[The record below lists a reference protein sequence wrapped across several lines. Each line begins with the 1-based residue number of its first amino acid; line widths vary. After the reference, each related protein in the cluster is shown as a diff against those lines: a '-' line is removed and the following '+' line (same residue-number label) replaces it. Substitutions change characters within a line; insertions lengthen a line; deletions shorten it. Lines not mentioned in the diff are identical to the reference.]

1 MKKGQKEILV
11 DIFNDFVS
19 TFSNKEY
26 YQFDLKYIFSHDL
39 WRFSKKMGLKN
50 LLISVGINPDC
61 VYTSKKGF
69 YLNKEE
75 FLFRIMDEL
84 EDTLGRENLNYNSIE
99 KSEKIVPPPS
109 MRTKGSFHLTEKHN
123 FPLKKMS
130 PVTLLVG
137 LERTFNLKWDEIL
150 IKTGRVDIKRKV
162 SKYSIEE
169 VYQSF
174 VSSITTLYGCNEND
188 LMTNP
193 YDYIL
198 LSDVKK
204 HDKRLTS
211 QLNKFSSRILNKK
224 NKQIQK
230 ILDKESDF
238 LVSIEI
244 LHFYWKKKTL
254 SGVDDY
260 ILNVDDFSEKNQKIN
275 IIKKRKDNH
284 EQNQKDMLIGYSEGY
299 FGHGDYFG
307 DETLYRYIN
316 HMKTSTD
323 TYFKKIGIEL
333 KTLGELKNKLDRK
346 YNSREKIWV
355 RLRGLV
361 KESIKDNSNYLTRE
375 WIEKNDPEL
384 LKDSFIVENVKT
396 NSWEKV
402 LKLYGLNPMVWNNSY
417 PLRSYRGFVFE
428 KSIKTILKKH
438 LREVKSINQIG
449 SDCFIH
455 NKLIDKGIKPDFI
468 FSELIMDTK
477 FSVTFDKNNIINS
490 TVSKQMEKYYDYFK
504 LKVVILTFNQKERLL
519 KTQNKQY
526 EIELIN
532 ISSFSKFMSKY
543 FKIKINNQELKE
555 VFENINNV
563 PFWKTT

>member
-1 MKKGQKEILV
+1 MGQKEILV

-19 TFSNKEY
+19 TFPKKEY
-26 YQFDLKYIFSHDL
+26 YQFDLKYIFSHHL

-50 LLISVGINPDC
+50 LLKSVNINPDC
-61 VYTSKKGF
+61 VFTSKKGF
-69 YLNKEE
+69 YLNTEE
-75 FLFRIMDEL
+75 FLFRVIDEL
-84 EDTLGRENLNYNSIE
+84 EDILGRKNLNYNSIE

-109 MRTKGSFHLTEKHN
+109 MRTKGRFQLTEKHN
-123 FPLKKMS
+123 FPLKKIS
-130 PVTLLVG
+130 PKTLLVG

-150 IKTGRVDIKRKV
+150 IKTGRVNVKRKV

-169 VYQSF
+169 IYESF
-174 VSSITTLYGCNEND
+174 VGSITNLYGCSEND

-193 YDYIL
+193 YEYIL

-211 QLNKFSSRILNKK
+211 QLNYLSSRFLNGKIK
-224 NKQIQK
+224 HIQK
-230 ILDKESDF
+230 ILDKESYF

-254 SGVDDY
+254 IGVDDY
-260 ILNVDDFSEKNQKIN
+260 VLNVNDFSEKNQKIN
-275 IIKKRKDNH
+275 ILKKRKDNH
-284 EQNQKDMLIGYSEGY
+284 EQNQKDILIGYSEGY
-299 FGHGDYFG
+299 FGHSDYFG

-316 HMKTSTD
+316 HMNTSTY
-323 TYFKKIGIEL
+323 TYFKKLGIEL

-346 YNSREKIWV
+346 YNSREKIWL
-355 RLRGLV
+355 RLRELV
-361 KESIKDNSNYLTRE
+361 KESVKDNSNYLTRE
-375 WIEKNDPEL
+375 WIEKNDLEL

-396 NSWEKV
+396 HSWEKI

-417 PLRSYRGFVFE
+417 PRRSYRGFVFE
-428 KSIKTILKKH
+428 KSIKTILEKH

-477 FSVTFDKNNIINS
+477 FSVMFDRNNIINS
-490 TVSKQMEKYYDYFK
+490 TVSKQMEKYHDYFG

-526 EIELIN
+526 DIELIN
-532 ISSFSKFMSKY
+532 TSSLSKFISRY
-543 FKIKINNQELKE
+543 LKIKINSQELYE

-563 PFWKTT
+563 SFWKTT